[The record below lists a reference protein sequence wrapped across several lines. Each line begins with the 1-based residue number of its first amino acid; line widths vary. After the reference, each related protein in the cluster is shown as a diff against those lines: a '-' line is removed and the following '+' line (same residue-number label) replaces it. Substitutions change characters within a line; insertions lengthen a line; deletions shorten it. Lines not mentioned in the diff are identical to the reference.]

1 MKTKETLQH
10 FTLALFF
17 IAVFAASSNAGDI
30 KYSPVTNREPRIS
43 SLGFSI
49 VPPPGENWLEGFSGQ
64 SIIYAKKTNPK
75 IQTFITGATEI
86 STSKV
91 FASVEDFLAFVKETK
106 EVNENPTRYQNTK
119 SGYKVDT
126 RLASFCVNYN
136 STYEDHNAK
145 NLGENQFLLVENHG
159 LICLHPDSLKVGV
172 DVYYSDRSVPS
183 EQNSLFMQEGEAFIR
198 GLKFLPLSQK

>member
-1 MKTKETLQH
+1 MKTKKTLQH

-17 IAVFAASSNAGDI
+17 IAVFTASSNAVDI
-30 KYSPVTNREPRIS
+30 KYSPVKNREPRVS

-49 VPPPGENWLEGFSGQ
+49 VPPPGENWLEGFSDQ
-64 SIIYAKKTNPK
+64 SIYYAKKTNPK

-86 STSKV
+86 STSKA
-91 FASVEDFLAFVKETK
+91 FASAEDFLTFVKEK
-106 EVNENPTRYQNTK
+106 KGVNENPTRYQNTK
-119 SGYKVDT
+119 SDYKVDT
-126 RLASFCVNYN
+126 RLAPFCVSYN

-145 NLGENQFLLVENHG
+145 NLGENQLLLVENHG
-159 LICLHPDSLKVGV
+159 LICLHPDSSKVGV

-183 EQNSLFMQEGEAFIR
+183 EQNSLFKQEGEAFIQ